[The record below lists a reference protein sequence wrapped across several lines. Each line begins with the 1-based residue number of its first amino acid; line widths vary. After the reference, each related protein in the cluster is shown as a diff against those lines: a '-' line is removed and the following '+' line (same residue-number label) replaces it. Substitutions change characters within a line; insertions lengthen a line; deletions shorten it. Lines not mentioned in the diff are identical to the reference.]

1 MKSATTWECDM
12 ILPERIQEGETAM
25 DTWIIEIVQTT
36 GHGAVWRII
45 PDNTKVAFQLVLKE
59 NAIMVR
65 ISVIISFNTFSSSN
79 KKVAVILVS
88 NV

>member
-36 GHGAVWRII
+36 GHGAV
-45 PDNTKVAFQLVLKE
+45 
-59 NAIMVR
+59 
-65 ISVIISFNTFSSSN
+65 
-79 KKVAVILVS
+79 
-88 NV
+88 